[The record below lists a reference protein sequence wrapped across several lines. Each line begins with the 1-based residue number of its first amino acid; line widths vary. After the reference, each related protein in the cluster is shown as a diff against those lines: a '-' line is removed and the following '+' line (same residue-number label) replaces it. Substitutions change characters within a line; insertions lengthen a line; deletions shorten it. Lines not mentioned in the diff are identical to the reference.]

1 MPSSAQRL
9 PLPVTNVSRRTL
21 LGVAGLSATTLA
33 LGVEA
38 PAAAGGPAPTAPP
51 FTLGVAAGTPTA
63 TSMVLWTRLATDPLA
78 ADGHGGM
85 AGRPVSVHWE
95 VARDAAFTDRVATGH
110 ALAQPELA
118 HSVHPQVT
126 GLEPGVE
133 YHYRFRTGPHTS
145 PAGRFRTLP
154 AVGAEVESF
163 SLGLASCQAWYHGHF
178 TAWKHMAAEQD
189 LDLIVFTGDY
199 IYEYG
204 IRSGDNLWRQGEQL
218 GPEHA
223 EEVQTLA
230 QYRLRYSL
238 FKTDPHL
245 QAAHARAAMVATWDD
260 HEVENNYAGSQ
271 SQYDLDEQDFLL
283 RRAVAYRAF
292 YENLPLGPQALPDGP
307 HSRIHH
313 SLDVGRLARL
323 SLLDTRQF
331 RDPVPEDEARLDDL
345 ERSILGA
352 EQEAWLSDQLSTS
365 LATWNLLA
373 DGVAMVPVTDDRV
386 DQWDGFPAARQRLM
400 QQLARV
406 SNPVVLTGDIHHHAA
421 AELWAD
427 PDAPEAE
434 AESVAVELICSSIAS
449 DGDGHPGGPSDWTSH
464 PYVRAMDAR
473 RGYVHITLTPQEMHS
488 RFVIV
493 PWIEADD
500 TAPADTVFAFRTPA
514 GSRRLFA

>member
-1 MPSSAQRL
+1 MPSTLHRPA
-9 PLPVTNVSRRTL
+9 PDTTGVSRRTL

-38 PAAAGGPAPTAPP
+38 PASAGGPPPRTNP
-51 FTLGVAAGTPTA
+51 FTLGVAAGTPGPD
-63 TSMVLWTRLATDPLA
+63 SMVLWTRLATDPLA

-85 AGRPVSVHWE
+85 PRHPVLVRWE
-95 VARDAAFTDRVATGH
+95 VARDAGFTRRVAHGH

-126 GLEPGVE
+126 GLEPATE
-133 YHYRFRTGPHTS
+133 YHYRFRTGRHTS
-145 PAGRFRTLP
+145 PTGRFRTLP
-154 AVGAEVESF
+154 AAGAEVPSF
-163 SLGLASCQAWYHGHF
+163 SLGAASCQAWYHGHF
-178 TAWKHMAAEQD
+178 TAWKHLAAEAD

-204 IRSGDNLWRQGEQL
+204 IRSGDNLWRQGVEL

-223 EEVQTLA
+223 QEVQTLA

-271 SQYDLDEQDFLL
+271 SQYGLSEEDFLL
-283 RRAVAYRAF
+283 RRAVAYRAY
-292 YENLPLGPQALPDGP
+292 YENLPLGPAALPEGP

-323 SLLDTRQF
+323 SVLDTRQF
-331 RDPVPEDEARLDDL
+331 RDPVPQDEQRVADP

-352 EQEAWLSDQLSTS
+352 AQEAWLTERLRTS
-365 LATWNLLA
+365 PAQWNLLA

-400 QQLARV
+400 DQLARV
-406 SNPVVLTGDIHHHAA
+406 TNPVVLTGDIHHHAA

-427 PDAPEAE
+427 PTAPAPEAE
-434 AESVAVELICSSIAS
+434 PVAVELICSSIAS
-449 DGDGHPGGPSDWTSH
+449 DGDGKPGGHPDWTAH

-473 RGYVHITLTPQEMHS
+473 RGYVHVTLTPQEMRS
-488 RFVIV
+488 RFVVV
-493 PWIEADD
+493 PWVEADD
-500 TAPADTVFAFRTPA
+500 TAPARTAFAFRTPA
-514 GSRRLFA
+514 GSRRLLS